1 MYKMSKTLSS
11 MGTTLLN
18 TIKWSISS
26 SAINAF
32 TSSIQEAV
40 THAKNL
46 NTALNEIRIVTGYST
61 EYMADF
67 AKQASKAADA
77 LGTTTT

>member
-26 SAINAF
+26 SVINAF